1 MAASVISI
9 CNMALARIGVSSFI
23 SSLSEASNEARVCA
37 LFYDQMRDYALRDYP
52 WNFANKRIALS
63 EAGDAPTNWEYMY
76 VYPSDCLKAR
86 AIVPPGLRAPRS
98 DQRIPFETGYYDGQR
113 VIFSN
118 QAQAELIYTTRIED
132 PTIFD
137 PMFTSALSYLIASEI
152 AMPLSVQPAVAKQA
166 RDAYALVSSAAAA
179 SNMTESTEQP
189 APDSEF
195 VAIRG
200 VLDGQ
205 QPNSSIVYGG

>member
-9 CNMALARIGVSSFI
+9 CNMALARVGVSSFI
-23 SSLSEASNEARVCA
+23 SSLTEPSNEARVCA
-37 LFYDQMRDYALRDYP
+37 LFYEQMRDYALRDYP
-52 WNFANKRIALS
+52 WNFANTRVALS

-98 DQRIPFETGYYDGQR
+98 DQRIPFETGYYNGQR
-113 VIFSN
+113 VIYSN
-118 QAQAELIYTTRIED
+118 LDQAELIYTKRIED

-137 PMFTSALSYLIASEI
+137 PMFASALSYLIAAEI
-152 AMPLSVQPAVAKQA
+152 AMPLAVQPKVAEQA
-166 RDAYALVSSAAAA
+166 RSAYMMVASSAAA
-179 SNMTESTEQP
+179 SNLTESTEQS

-195 VAIRG
+195 IAIRG

-205 QPNSSIVYGG
+205 QPNTGVVYGG